1 MNSRT
6 KPSKT
11 YRGGVAGGA
20 DGRLEG
26 AVELTASQLRE
37 LLRAIDAD
45 AAWRG
50 PTIPQEFDHLAAKIW
65 EQQGMPAP
73 CGPLTMIVHERR
85 PVVLARRQPN
95 DAAQAEAAP
104 AAESRGAACRAGRR
118 LICADANL
126 FAKHMVAMRSRLM
139 HTTSAARAAPSAPRT
154 DSVARCAGLTLT
166 AATSASQKR
175 TAGSASSCAGGIALY
190 TAGSAGAMRAP
201 TQT

>member
-45 AAWRG
+45 AAWKG
-50 PTIPQEFDHLAAKIW
+50 PTIPQEFDNLAAKIW

-73 CGPLTMIVHERR
+73 CGPLTMIVHERG

-104 AAESRGAACRAGRR
+104 AADRVEPHVGQ
-118 LICADANL
+118 N
-126 FAKHMVAMRSRLM
+126 
-139 HTTSAARAAPSAPRT
+139 
-154 DSVARCAGLTLT
+154 
-166 AATSASQKR
+166 
-175 TAGSASSCAGGIALY
+175 GG
-190 TAGSAGAMRAP
+190 
-201 TQT
+201 

>member
-45 AAWRG
+45 AAWKG
-50 PTIPQEFDHLAAKIW
+50 PTIPQEFDNLAAKIW

-73 CGPLTMIVHERR
+73 CGPLTNDRARARPRSAGSASAQRR
-85 PVVLARRQPN
+85 GSSAGRASGR
-95 DAAQAEAAP
+95 
-104 AAESRGAACRAGRR
+104 SRGAARWAERR

-175 TAGSASSCAGGIALY
+175 TAGSASLCAGGIALY
-190 TAGSAGAMRAP
+190 TAGSAGAMRGP